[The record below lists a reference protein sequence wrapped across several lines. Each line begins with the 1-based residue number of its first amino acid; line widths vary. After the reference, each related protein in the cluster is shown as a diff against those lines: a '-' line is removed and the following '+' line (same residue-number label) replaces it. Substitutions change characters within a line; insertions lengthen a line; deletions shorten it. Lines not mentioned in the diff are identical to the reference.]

1 MNRVWIATL
10 AAAMFAMSGCES
22 TTRIVARDQGVFVPS
37 IKASVNFGRGA
48 EMPSLPQDGHAI
60 EFEVIRTKGRDNQS
74 LAANESPIKL
84 GGQSFL
90 APQELRHDFAFT
102 YADIGWRWRHFFGGG
117 ALGLE
122 ALAGLGY
129 AGLELGTTSATLQAS
144 QGFYTRGAQGGVGL
158 IWRVQASTS
167 VHLRLT
173 EFASLG
179 EGVSHADRA
188 EVFLNHALA
197 RNVTA
202 RIGYTG
208 WEVNADALPNSS
220 AFRLRFSGPALGLQF
235 DFGP

>member
-1 MNRVWIATL
+1 MNRVWIATF
-10 AAAMFAMSGCES
+10 AAVMFAMSGCES
-22 TTRIVARDQGVFVPS
+22 TTRIEARDQSVFVPS
-37 IKASVNFGRGA
+37 IRASVNFGRGVEA
-48 EMPSLPQDGHAI
+48 PSLPQDGHAI

-74 LAANESPIKL
+74 LAANQSPITL
-84 GGQSFL
+84 GGRSFL
-90 APQELRHDFAFT
+90 APQEVRHDFTFT
-102 YADIGWRWRHFFGGG
+102 YVDIGWRWRHFFGGG

-129 AGLELGTTSATLQAS
+129 TGVELGTTSATLQAS
-144 QGFYTRGAQGGVGL
+144 QGFDTRGAQGGIGL
-158 IWRVQASTS
+158 IWRAQASTS

-179 EGVSHADRA
+179 EGVSHANRA
-188 EVFLNHALA
+188 EMFLNQALA
-197 RNVTA
+197 RNITA